1 MFGLVKVNAE
11 KEKAEQHK
19 CEFLSNWC
27 LKCLLA
33 KQLLDI
39 KPVSGRILPQMQQYG
54 QWSKN
59 MQSWRIIKRTQY
71 HSNLFISEDIR

>member
-39 KPVSGRILPQMQQYG
+39 KPVSGRILPPNATNMGNG
-54 QWSKN
+54 QKIC
-59 MQSWRIIKRTQY
+59 RV
-71 HSNLFISEDIR
+71 EE

>member
-33 KQLLDI
+33 KQLLDL
-39 KPVSGRILPQMQQYG
+39 KPVSGRILPPNATIWAMVKKYAEL
-54 QWSKN
+54 KN
-59 MQSWRIIKRTQY
+59 NQKNS
-71 HSNLFISEDIR
+71 ISLKLVYI